1 MPRKRR
7 GSEIRDGEIAI
18 RDRKPSVS
26 TASLFRLDGFSRSRT
41 RGLGSWGEGQ
51 QAIAEAESRTH
62 VHIWNHGR
70 DRRRPSRLEC
80 SDGRWASVVGPKPPK
95 GNYRWGPKILGARC
109 GRATCAG
116 PKPGLNGFSR
126 FATLTMEFTC
136 ASSAQQAK
144 QRKHR
149 LCSDIHSASRT
160 SRIVE
165 LKPQANCQL
174 APIIKHR
181 YMFAGNF

>member
-1 MPRKRR
+1 MGRSRFATGNQASRQPRCF
-7 GSEIRDGEIAI
+7 GWMS
-18 RDRKPSVS
+18 S
-26 TASLFRLDGFSRSRT
+26 RLLAVADSRSWELG
-41 RGLGSWGEGQ
+41 RGPTGNRGGGVSNSR
-51 QAIAEAESRTH
+51 QAIQ
-62 VHIWNHGR
+62 NHGR
-70 DRRRPSRLEC
+70 DRRQPSRLEC

-95 GNYRWGPKILGARC
+95 GNYRWAPKILGARC

-126 FATLTMEFTC
+126 FATLTTEFTC
-136 ASSAQQAK
+136 VSSAQQAK
-144 QRKHR
+144 QRKQR